1 MYDEEYLHSLP
12 HGEERLNYMKK
23 CISEADKEKNISLML
38 ELRYRYI
45 EESVFHDD
53 CFKAII
59 IFPEFMKLFEENP
72 GEFDN
77 YYFMI
82 AFKWIIQ
89 DSNQYYQVS
98 VEQLD
103 SYFERFKEYI
113 NKFGYSLRTY
123 YLKIAQAYVDID
135 SKKAFEAFKLFEN
148 YERTRLSDCKA
159 CEMNAKVEHEVKFG
173 SEEKAVAMLNNMLDK
188 NMKCSEV
195 PQGAYGE
202 FVDAFT
208 KRGIYDEAE
217 HYANVLMPMVKG
229 EEINFMKEV
238 SSVLILKSKTDINYA
253 IDLFSRCAGKFSGVK
268 NPYLKFH
275 FAKASY
281 LLFSEIAKTDTNEV
295 YLRLPSDFEKHSADG
310 NYSVAEMRDFFYN
323 TAKDIAEKFD
333 ARNGND
339 FFAQELAY
347 KYPDSPE
354 KKIVLFPHGAVEP
367 LPPEIGIL
375 FKDEEDMP
383 SPEEFVPKAEELFG
397 YRNSQLQMVKDSP
410 VLFYSAESD
419 EGAVR
424 YRIIYTEKF
433 DISSFK
439 KDAGLAEDIDEQL
452 EEYKGM
458 VVIMPDVINS
468 DRFQEVYNTLRFA
481 EMLDKGGSPAVLLL
495 SIERIMPKSWL
506 SMTVK
511 SKTPPTTE
519 NCIGLRIFHSAFE
532 EEKYDIVSYG
542 LSVFGSRELIVTS
555 AGEEDIGY
563 CAGILNKLCEDIMVQ
578 RLPDEGVSMG
588 SGIVY
593 DDRAY
598 VRFTWE
604 KVLVPDND
612 VPFAEPIL
620 YFSAS
625 DQANKKGYRLPE
637 LTDEQLSK
645 TRTRKHGTI
654 IDYDEQRA
662 KELFPYALE
671 YFRNNTCKLAVGV
684 NMTALDEDGD
694 EIESFAYAEL
704 DESGSR
710 GEIFSIG
717 DDVANIKIGDDI
729 DIEPEN
735 VFNFLISINDEEY
748 GADELYMLIDF

>member
-82 AFKWIIQ
+82 AFKWIIE

-103 SYFERFKEYI
+103 RYFERFKEYI
-113 NKFGYSLRTY
+113 EKFGYSLRTY
-123 YLKIAQAYVDID
+123 YLKTYKTYLNID

-159 CEMNAKVEHEVKFG
+159 CEMNAKVEHEVQFG
-173 SEEKAVAMLNNMLDK
+173 SEEKAVAMLNNMLDN
-188 NMKCSEV
+188 NMRCSEV

-208 KRGIYDEAE
+208 KCGIYDEAE

-281 LLFSEIAKTDTNEV
+281 LLFSEIAMSDKNEV

-339 FFAQELAY
+339 TFAQELAY

-367 LPPEIGIL
+367 APPEIGIL
-375 FKDEEDMP
+375 FKDAEDMP

-424 YRIIYTEKF
+424 YRIIYTEKP
-433 DISSFK
+433 DISSLR
-439 KDAGLAEDIDEQL
+439 KDAGLAEDIYEQL
-452 EEYKGM
+452 EEYKVM
-458 VVIMPDVINS
+458 VIIMPDIINS

-481 EMLDKGGSPAVLLL
+481 EMLDKGGSPAVLQL
-495 SIERIMPKSWL
+495 SIEKIMPKSWL

-511 SKTPPTTE
+511 SKTPPTTS
-519 NCIGLRIFHSAFE
+519 NCIGFRIFQSAFE
-532 EEKYDIVSYG
+532 EDKYDIVSYG
-542 LSVFGSRELIVTS
+542 LSVFGSRELIVTG
-555 AGEEDIGY
+555 AAEEDIDY
-563 CAGILNKLCEDIMVQ
+563 CVAILNKLCEDIMVQ
-578 RLPDEGVSMG
+578 RLPDEGVSMS

-598 VRFTWE
+598 VRFTWK
-604 KVLVPDND
+604 KVLVPND
-612 VPFAEPIL
+612 EEPFAEPIL

-625 DQANKKGYRLPE
+625 DHANKKGYRLTE
-637 LTDEQLSK
+637 LTDEQL
-645 TRTRKHGTI
+645 RKIRPRMHGTI

-671 YFRNNTCKLAVGV
+671 YFRSNFCEMAVGV
-684 NMTALDEDGD
+684 NITALDEDGE
-694 EIESFAYAEL
+694 EIDSFAFADL
-704 DESGSR
+704 KGNGSR
-710 GEIFSIG
+710 GEVFSISE
-717 DDVANIKIGDDI
+717 DAANIHEGDKI

-735 VFNFLISINDEEY
+735 VYSLLLKIDGEEY
-748 GADELYMLIDF
+748 SDDELYLLMDF